1 MHTIEQKPEQTSCE
15 NELENP
21 ASNQDSAWKEI
32 LELYFPKMMEFFYPE
47 IYQKIDW
54 TQGFISLDQELQ
66 QVVRQAI
73 VGKRFVDKLF
83 RVFAFGQEAMV
94 LIHAEIQGQPKINFE
109 ERLFEYSSLLYPR
122 YKQPVLTL
130 VLLIDPASNWRPT
143 EYRSYVLGLPVHH
156 FQFYPV
162 KLLDY
167 RGQESVLEASDNP
180 FAWITLVQLALIKT
194 RNNRKQRLISKLS
207 LVRLLYERKWKKK
220 EILNLCAFIDWVL
233 ALPEE
238 LENIYTEELRQ
249 IEEKSS
255 MPLMTNIER
264 RAIERGIEKGLQ
276 MGLEQGLEQGLEKE
290 KRNTRMIAKRMLE
303 EGVDLSIIQR
313 ATELSYEELLSLANE
328 LKESTD

>member
-1 MHTIEQKPEQTSCE
+1 MHTIEQTSREQTSCE
-15 NELENP
+15 NTLENP

-83 RVFAFGQEAMV
+83 QVFAYGQKAMV

-109 ERLFEYSSLLYPR
+109 ARLFEYSCLLYPR

-167 RGQESVLEASDNP
+167 RGQESVLETSDNP
-180 FAWITLVQLALIKT
+180 FAWITLVQLALIQT
-194 RNNRKQRLISKLS
+194 RKRSKQRLMSKVS
-207 LVRLLYERKWKKK
+207 LVQLLYQRKWKKT

-233 ALPEE
+233 TLPEE
-238 LENIYTEELRQ
+238 LENIYTEKLRQ
-249 IEEKSS
+249 IEERSS

-264 RAIERGIEKGLQ
+264 NGIEKGFQ
-276 MGLEQGLEQGLEKE
+276 MGLEQGTKSNAL
-290 KRNTRMIAKRMLE
+290 MIAKRMLE
-303 EGVDLSIIQR
+303 EEYDLSAIQR
-313 ATELSYEELLSLANE
+313 LTALPYEELLSLADE
-328 LKESTD
+328 LKESTDSIE

>member
-1 MHTIEQKPEQTSCE
+1 MHTIEQTSRE
-15 NELENP
+15 NTLENP

-54 TQGFISLDQELQ
+54 TQGFTSLDQELQ

-109 ERLFEYSSLLYPR
+109 ARLFEYSSLLHPR

-130 VLLIDPASNWRPT
+130 VLLIDPSPNWRPT

-167 RGQESVLEASDNP
+167 LGQESVLETSDNP
-180 FAWITLVQLALIKT
+180 FAWITLVQLALIQT
-194 RNNRKQRLISKLS
+194 RNNREQRLISKVS
-207 LVRLLYERKWKKK
+207 LVRLLYERKWKKT

-233 ALPEE
+233 TLPKE
-238 LENIYTEELRQ
+238 LENIYTEELKK
-249 IEEKSS
+249 IEETAR
-255 MPLMTNIER
+255 MPLMTNMER
-264 RAIERGIEKGLQ
+264 NGIEKGFQ
-276 MGLEQGLEQGLEKE
+276 MGLEQGRQQGK
-290 KRNTRMIAKRMLE
+290 KNTRMMAKKLLKE
-303 EGVDLSIIQR
+303 EVDLSVIQR
-313 ATELSYEELLSLANE
+313 ATELPYEELLSLANE